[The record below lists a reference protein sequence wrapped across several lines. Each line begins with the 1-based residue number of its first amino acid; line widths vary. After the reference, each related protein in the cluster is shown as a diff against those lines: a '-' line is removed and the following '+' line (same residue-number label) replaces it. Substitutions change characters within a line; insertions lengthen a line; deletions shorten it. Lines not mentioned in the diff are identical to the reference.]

1 MNLSS
6 SAEQLMHTEFLAKNQ
21 EEMNPYFGAF
31 FKFMRRS
38 LVAGGSELGLGM
50 TLFSLAVSI
59 KAVNIIEIGRF
70 KGFSTLCL
78 ASALKF
84 IEMGWQEP
92 LQHKQRPDINYEDF
106 EKPKQRKVF
115 SIDPFPTEEAA
126 TLIKEA
132 ELTKYVEFINQRSDA
147 VNIQSE
153 VDLIFIDGDHS
164 YEGCKEDVLHYVGW
178 NLRPGGYFI
187 LHDYFG
193 WYDEQKRNNSPVK
206 KVIDEIRAEG
216 IFQHILID
224 TGYQSFVVFRNP
236 DTKNDN

>member
-1 MNLSS
+1 MNHSS
-6 SAEQLMHTEFLAKNQ
+6 EQLMPTEFLPKNQ
-21 EEMNPYFGAF
+21 EEMDVYFGTF
-31 FKFMRRS
+31 FKFMRKA

-84 IEMGWQEP
+84 LDIGWQEP
-92 LQHKQRPDINYEDF
+92 LQHKQRPDINYEDI
-106 EKPKQRKVF
+106 EKPQQRKLF
-115 SIDPFPTEEAA
+115 SIDLFSTEEAIK
-126 TLIKEA
+126 LIKDT
-132 ELTKYVEFINQRSDA
+132 ELTEYVDFINQRSDT
-147 VNIQSE
+147 VNIQKE

-164 YEGCKEDVLHYVGW
+164 YDGCKEDVFHYVPW

-193 WYDEQKRNNSPVK
+193 WYDEQNRNNSPVK
-206 KVIDEIRAEG
+206 AVIDDLIAEG

-224 TGYQSFVVFRNP
+224 TGYQSFVVFRNSAP
-236 DTKNDN
+236 KDND